1 MPIEV
6 VTKESRDN
14 LKANFSKIGL
24 SKDCPSDE
32 YEYWDDQFHTINK
45 YFIRFLR
52 EPRRA
57 VKTATKEDFRT
68 MNQIEDERA
77 LRLNEY
83 QKEDVMYVLEEEER
97 NMLATST
104 TQLFNTAQ
112 YNKKMREADKEIRR
126 GIAQRMTKKK
136 TMFVGLFAVLAYLVG
151 FFPLFFGNFNTT
163 KSFLFSLIVTGV
175 VLGIFLVIGFI
186 YLFVLRH
193 KLVNRFKHFNYVMS
207 GILKEIENGVN
218 AFSRYLS
225 HACNVMR
232 EFSVLNYSESSYK
245 KKQHILS
252 NHKRI
257 IGEKIS
263 EVNELFS
270 TYIDSDEIRLAYDAE
285 PYNYDF
291 TVLKDYEYDIPYA
304 EVRKDI
310 DFLQE
315 GNKIVVPIDYV
326 ETFTL
331 TREELYD

>member
-1 MPIEV
+1 
-6 VTKESRDN
+6 
-14 LKANFSKIGL
+14 
-24 SKDCPSDE
+24 
-32 YEYWDDQFHTINK
+32 
-45 YFIRFLR
+45 
-52 EPRRA
+52 
-57 VKTATKEDFRT
+57 
-68 MNQIEDERA
+68 
-77 LRLNEY
+77 
-83 QKEDVMYVLEEEER
+83 
-97 NMLATST
+97 
-104 TQLFNTAQ
+104 
-112 YNKKMREADKEIRR
+112 
-126 GIAQRMTKKK
+126 MTKKK
-136 TMFVGLFAVLAYLVG
+136 TMFIGLFAVLAYLVG
-151 FFPLFFGNFNTT
+151 FLPLVFGNLNTT
-163 KSFLFSLIVTGV
+163 KSFLFSLIVTGI
-175 VLGIFLVIGFI
+175 VLGVFLVIGFI

-270 TYIDSDEIRLAYDAE
+270 TYIDSDDIRLTYEAE
-285 PYNYDF
+285 PYDYDF
-291 TVLKDYEYDIPYA
+291 TVLKDYEYDIPYS

-315 GNKIVVPIDYV
+315 GNKIVIPVDYV